1 MDINSSLKYK
11 KIRNKIRIDLD
22 IYSSVDEKIEYIN
35 QLLETLEKLRHNSK
49 SDIRLNNAIKF
60 LKRKLFRLNKA
71 VSKPPRTIEIKKEKV
86 KKNNPENVE
95 ELKTKMFTG
104 VPTIIN
110 DPIEYIEALSCYILN
125 VDIPLNYNNI
135 MYYIEELTDYFER
148 NNIPTI
154 LQRYHI
160 KFFID
165 SLKKVKSKLP
175 KEDLMKN
182 DVKKVIEYLEE
193 YECDRLTLD
202 DINITYIAPD
212 VLEQSLKKYSSSIS
226 KVQRTLKI
234 CDNEEFLMIL
244 LDYLEQKSSHLDNSF
259 VSNKY
264 IHELIKYISEN
275 ILESDKEYFEAYKTK
290 LDNINQTILN
300 NKNYVMDKGLL
311 SKIKTCFDDIIF
323 KLEDRKF
330 EMVSYDT
337 SLTLHRTVKFIIN
350 DFKDIELLS
359 VLIKKNPSIIDNKIF
374 NETLETYFN
383 TILNSNDFGLIIYY
397 QKVMEVL
404 FTKSILTTNQINE
417 LVKEKINSI
426 TSRDFFL
433 NREDKEYRKSLLDHT
448 YIILNKSN
456 GFYYNE
462 LLETYLKY
470 GEANEPKSEKTIFT
484 LDGKSTKIKE
494 NAFSIE
500 CYPKKINGVN
510 PSTNKSVKIYDD
522 VYYLTIYTSDIS
534 NYFIDKDFKKVFN
547 YFIESLGVNLKK
559 DKKNYSLDEGKLR
572 DTIAFTFKMDSEA
585 NILDFEIKKEK
596 IRVTKN
602 FYYETLLEDCKS
614 INTELNNQLVR
625 LYYIGTSII
634 KKDREQNNK
643 KYDSDFFSDPK
654 NFESVFKTINFYI
667 TVYCNGM
674 INEYFKEKGYSLID
688 RQRLDCY
695 IEDLRNKKLNKQIS
709 NLDSILSEIMNKYK
723 AGVIYNASNINFIS
737 SKYSTISA
745 PLREIDSLINQSLA
759 YYYYNNNVSKEESNM
774 INFVLDGICDELNV
788 NKRKELTKSKKV
800 VKLNKSEEEDTII

>member
-71 VSKPPRTIEIKKEKV
+71 VSKPPRIVEIKKEKV

-193 YECDRLTLD
+193 YEYDRLTLD

-226 KVQRTLKI
+226 KVQRVLKI

-300 NKNYVMDKGLL
+300 NKNYVIDKGLL

-337 SLTLHRTVKFIIN
+337 SLTLHRTVKFI
-350 DFKDIELLS
+350 
-359 VLIKKNPSIIDNKIF
+359 
-374 NETLETYFN
+374 
-383 TILNSNDFGLIIYY
+383 
-397 QKVMEVL
+397 
-404 FTKSILTTNQINE
+404 
-417 LVKEKINSI
+417 
-426 TSRDFFL
+426 
-433 NREDKEYRKSLLDHT
+433 
-448 YIILNKSN
+448 
-456 GFYYNE
+456 
-462 LLETYLKY
+462 LKLPVS
-470 GEANEPKSEKTIFT
+470 G
-484 LDGKSTKIKE
+484 
-494 NAFSIE
+494 
-500 CYPKKINGVN
+500 
-510 PSTNKSVKIYDD
+510 
-522 VYYLTIYTSDIS
+522 
-534 NYFIDKDFKKVFN
+534 
-547 YFIESLGVNLKK
+547 
-559 DKKNYSLDEGKLR
+559 EGK
-572 DTIAFTFKMDSEA
+572 
-585 NILDFEIKKEK
+585 ILKF
-596 IRVTKN
+596 RLMRLC
-602 FYYETLLEDCKS
+602 TL
-614 INTELNNQLVR
+614 N
-625 LYYIGTSII
+625 
-634 KKDREQNNK
+634 
-643 KYDSDFFSDPK
+643 
-654 NFESVFKTINFYI
+654 
-667 TVYCNGM
+667 
-674 INEYFKEKGYSLID
+674 
-688 RQRLDCY
+688 
-695 IEDLRNKKLNKQIS
+695 
-709 NLDSILSEIMNKYK
+709 
-723 AGVIYNASNINFIS
+723 
-737 SKYSTISA
+737 
-745 PLREIDSLINQSLA
+745 
-759 YYYYNNNVSKEESNM
+759 
-774 INFVLDGICDELNV
+774 
-788 NKRKELTKSKKV
+788 
-800 VKLNKSEEEDTII
+800 

>member
-71 VSKPPRTIEIKKEKV
+71 ASKPPRTIEIKKEKV

-226 KVQRTLKI
+226 KVQRALKI

-300 NKNYVMDKGLL
+300 NKNYVIDKGLL
-311 SKIKTCFDDIIF
+311 SKIKTCIDDIIF

-500 CYPKKINGVN
+500 CYPKKINGAN
-510 PSTNKSVKIYDD
+510 PSTNRSVKIYDD

-614 INTELNNQLVR
+614 INTELNNQLIR
-625 LYYIGTSII
+625 FYYIGTSII

-643 KYDSDFFSDPK
+643 KYDSEFFSNSK
-654 NFESVFKTINFYI
+654 NFESVFKTLNFYI

-688 RQRLDCY
+688 RQRLDSY

-759 YYYYNNNVSKEESNM
+759 YYYYNNNVSREESNM

>member
-226 KVQRTLKI
+226 KVQRALKI

-259 VSNKY
+259 VSNKH

-300 NKNYVMDKGLL
+300 NKNYVIDKGLL
-311 SKIKTCFDDIIF
+311 SKIKTCIDDIIF

-359 VLIKKNPSIIDNKIF
+359 VLIKKNPSIIDSKIF

-500 CYPKKINGVN
+500 CYPKKINGFN
-510 PSTNKSVKIYDD
+510 PSTNRSVRIYDD

-614 INTELNNQLVR
+614 INTELNNQLIR
-625 LYYIGTSII
+625 FYYIGTSII

-643 KYDSDFFSDPK
+643 KYDSEFFSNSK
-654 NFESVFKTINFYI
+654 NFESVFKTLNFYI

-688 RQRLDCY
+688 RQRLDSY